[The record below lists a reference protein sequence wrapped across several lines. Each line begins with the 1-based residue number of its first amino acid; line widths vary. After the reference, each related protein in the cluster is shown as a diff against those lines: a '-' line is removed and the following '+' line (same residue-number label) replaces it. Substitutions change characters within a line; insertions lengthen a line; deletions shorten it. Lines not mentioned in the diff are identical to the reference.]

1 MTNLLNNTKEYI
13 KAFDEKDLSLIEDFF
28 NQDAILF
35 DPANP
40 KGVKGKE
47 NIINMISHLFKEYDK
62 LNFTDNNIFIDKD
75 TTIIEFSLTL
85 NEQQLVGT
93 DIIKWKNNKIL
104 ALRAYLYQQTA

>member
-1 MTNLLNNTKEYI
+1 MTNLIDLTTQYINAFASKE
-13 KAFDEKDLSLIEDFF
+13 LMLLEDFF

-40 KGVKGKE
+40 MGVKGKK
-47 NIINMISHLFKEYDK
+47 NIINIISGIFKEYDK
-62 LNFTDNNIFIDKD
+62 LRFKEKNIFIDED
-75 TTIIEFSLTL
+75 TTIIEFSLNL

-104 ALRAYLYQQTA
+104 ELRAYLY